1 MVVAR
6 LLAYAPT
13 LALFHRQ
20 KQQKETLIEA
30 APSSL
35 PSNAILMIT
44 AKIVLPKNLKPE
56 FRNGSFFS
64 GQQHGRC
71 SFQAS
76 LEELIRLM
84 IDIYNVNSGAKYKA
98 FEYFKPK

>member
-35 PSNAILMIT
+35 PSNVILMIT

-56 FRNGSFFS
+56 FRNGSFFRGS
-64 GQQHGRC
+64 STVGVH
-71 SFQAS
+71 
-76 LEELIRLM
+76 
-84 IDIYNVNSGAKYKA
+84 
-98 FEYFKPK
+98 FKRALKNL